1 MEHADV
7 VIVGS
12 GLVGASLAIALAG
25 SGRRVV
31 QIEANAEAKL
41 SARWDERHFVLA
53 EASRQALDRIGVW
66 SEIQVKAPITR
77 ILANRAGE
85 FGRLEFRAEDYHVPA
100 LGYTVPASQL
110 HAALRAGLA
119 SATAHGLTRWQPAK
133 VLAFDCSEQ
142 DVCVVVQ
149 REGEVVQLRAD
160 LLVAADGMN
169 SALRA
174 MAGIEVTTHDYQ
186 QTAIVAALRP
196 ETPHPGLAYERLTRT
211 GPLAVLPVDDSR
223 SGLIYTVPSAEAEAV
238 LALSDAEFL
247 ARLRGDL
254 RDRLGR
260 WLGVGLRQPWPLKL
274 VLAER
279 LISQRLVLIGN
290 AAQSIHPLGAQGFN
304 LGLRDAMAL
313 AELLTETDSDAGTG
327 ACLQTYAERRR
338 KDRNETVAMSHGL
351 VQTSAPE
358 STGHHVSRFL
368 AMTALA
374 HVPLL
379 KQRLALGA
387 MGFR

>member
-25 SGRRVV
+25 RGRRVV
-31 QIEANAEAKL
+31 QIEAAQEAKL
-41 SARWDERHFVLA
+41 SARWDERHFVLS
-53 EASRQALDRIGVW
+53 EASRLALEHIGVW
-66 SEIQVKAPITR
+66 PNIQVKTPITR

-85 FGRLEFRAEDYHVPA
+85 FGRLEFRAQDYQVPA

-110 HAALRAGLA
+110 HAALRLSMQAAVERGLQ
-119 SATAHGLTRWQPAK
+119 RWQPAK
-133 VLAFDCSEQ
+133 VLAFDTSDQ

-160 LLVAADGMN
+160 LLVAADGMH
-169 SALRA
+169 SAVRT
-174 MAGIEVTTHDYQ
+174 MAGIEVAERDYQ

-196 ETPHPGLAYERLTRT
+196 ETPHPGLAYERLTQS
-211 GPLAVLPVDDSR
+211 GPLAILPVDDSR
-223 SGLIYTVPSAEAEAV
+223 SGLIYTVPSADVAAV
-238 LALSDAEFL
+238 LALSDTEFL
-247 ARLRGDL
+247 ARLRTDL

-313 AELLTETDSDAGTG
+313 VESLQSDTGDAGAT
-327 ACLQTYAERRR
+327 ARLQHYAEQRRR
-338 KDRNETVAMSHGL
+338 DRDETVAMSHGL
-351 VQTSAPE
+351 VQCSAPE
-358 STGHHVSRFL
+358 STGHRLSRFL